1 MVDIIVVEDNEEIGT
16 VLMDFLESEGYDVYF
31 SDNGEEA
38 LAVFEDEGAK
48 LFVLDVM
55 LPGIDGFEVCRR
67 IREKNNTPI
76 IIVSARGAKEA
87 KLNGLILGADDYLE
101 KPYDI
106 DILIAKIN
114 GIMNRRYGG
123 RMIID
128 GNLKLDRESRRRWVD
143 GKECDINV
151 KEFEILSYMM
161 ENRGKVLNKNDLFEK
176 IWGGDSESE
185 LQTLT
190 VHIKWLR
197 DKIEKNPKQPTKITT
212 VWGIGY
218 RYEA

>member
-76 IIVSARGAKEA
+76 IIVSARGDKED

-128 GNLKLDRESRRRWVD
+128 GNLKLDRESRRLWVD

>member
-76 IIVSARGAKEA
+76 IIVSARGAKED

-128 GNLKLDRESRRRWVD
+128 GNLKLDRESRRLWVD

-197 DKIEKNPKQPTKITT
+197 DKIEKNPKQPTRITP
-212 VWGIGY
+212 IE
-218 RYEA
+218 R

>member
-76 IIVSARGAKEA
+76 IIVSARGAKED

-128 GNLKLDRESRRRWVD
+128 GNLKLDRESRRLWVD

>member
-76 IIVSARGAKEA
+76 IIVSARGTKED

-123 RMIID
+123 RMVID
-128 GNLKLDRESRRRWVD
+128 GNLKLDRESRRLWVD

-185 LQTLT
+185 MQTLT

-197 DKIEKNPKQPTKITT
+197 DKIEKNPKQPTRITT

>member
-76 IIVSARGAKEA
+76 IIVSARGAKED

-123 RMIID
+123 RMLID
-128 GNLKLDRESRRRWVD
+128 GNLKLDRESRRLWVD